1 MKPKV
6 ACSQATT
13 NQCFTSLLAV
23 SNPPSPFLLLLKD
36 KFRWADR
43 DFNVAPRVIE
53 DFIISFFLRDNN
65 ISCHDRQVRANETKF
80 VLYNAFCKESL
91 KSNRYVARQYYKD
104 EDKTLPRNIHV
115 PSPDKEKRIAQL
127 RDWIS

>member
-1 MKPKV
+1 MLKPKV
-6 ACSQATT
+6 ACSQVFKQFLTPI
-13 NQCFTSLLAV
+13 
-23 SNPPSPFLLLLKD
+23 SNLIVTD

-53 DFIISFFLRDNN
+53 NFILSFFLRDNS

-115 PSPDKEKRIAQL
+115 PSPDKEKEKEKRVAQL
-127 RDWIS
+127 RDMIG